1 MMKRRHFLL
10 GQPISKAKW
19 VRFDKKSVPTVLD
32 LPVQGVRV
40 ELKIVRAGLEKRIK
54 NESKDLEKRGWSR

>member
-1 MMKRRHFLL
+1 M
-10 GQPISKAKW
+10 
-19 VRFDKKSVPTVLD
+19 RFDKKSVPAVLE

-40 ELKIVRAGLEKRIK
+40 ELKIVRASLEKRIK